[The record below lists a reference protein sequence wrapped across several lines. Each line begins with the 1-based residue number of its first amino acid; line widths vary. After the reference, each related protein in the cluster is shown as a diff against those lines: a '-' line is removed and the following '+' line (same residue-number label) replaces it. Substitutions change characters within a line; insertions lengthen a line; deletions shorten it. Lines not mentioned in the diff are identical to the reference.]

1 MLGCAKEVVMAPG
14 TVLVIVGG
22 ALLCAALALALAVLG
37 AVASVV
43 ELLPARL
50 QSRRAHRLDSSQ
62 HATAPG
68 GDLGERT

>member
-1 MLGCAKEVVMAPG
+1 MAPG

-22 ALLCAALALALAVLG
+22 ALLCAALALAVLA
-37 AVASVV
+37 AVASLV